1 MNKTNKKIVEIDDE
15 IVEAINELNITIDM
29 EYINYEDNI
38 EKIDEN
44 IDNYKSTFAK
54 KLITQKPDIIKE
66 IITKEQEEKKIKKTL
81 LYKIKKL
88 LNLI

>member
-15 IVEAINELNITIDM
+15 IVEAINELNITTDM

>member
-1 MNKTNKKIVEIDDE
+1 MNKKIVEIDDE
-15 IVEAINELNITIDM
+15 IVKAINELNITTDM

>member
-15 IVEAINELNITIDM
+15 IVEAINELNITTDM

-44 IDNYKSTFAK
+44 IDKYKSTFAK
-54 KLITQKPDIIKE
+54 KLIIQKPDIIKE
-66 IITKEQEEKKIKKTL
+66 IIIKEQEENKIKKTL